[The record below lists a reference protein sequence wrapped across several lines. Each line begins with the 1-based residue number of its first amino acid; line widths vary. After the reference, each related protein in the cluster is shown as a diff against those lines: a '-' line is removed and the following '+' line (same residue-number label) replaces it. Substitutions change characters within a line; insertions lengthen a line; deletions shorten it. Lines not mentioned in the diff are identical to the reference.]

1 MDEILLKSE
10 DIDKIFKNHLK
21 IESKVISIESLFGN
35 VRLRERIIYDPY
47 YQRNYVWDSNKATY
61 FIESILLGTEIP
73 PLVFFD
79 NQGSI
84 EIIDGRQRFETI
96 KKFLSNEVVLSKNGL
111 RVLNFLVNSNFDSLG
126 ADIKEIFW
134 DTKIRIIEFSVVN
147 EPRLDEKKEDLIKK
161 EIFRRYNSG
170 ITPLKNPEIDNAVY
184 IDDGLT
190 KHFKNQF
197 KNNKQE
203 LKKILELFFAERV
216 VDQIDK
222 KETLDKAM
230 SRIRQLLVLNN
241 IPIKRFST
249 LGGRNDVLA
258 QFYSMLSNDI
268 VDIDEYYKKFNDNIE
283 INISLKRALV
293 NKNSDLS
300 KNRLVY
306 ECTFWMLTILD
317 AEQYD
322 ASFFTDDA
330 FISKYADYLIKEKDK
345 LSLEMSHFYTNINER
360 YTTIANFFSG
370 ITDLKFDLYLD
381 DYTEFKKKLVE
392 SNNLNDDHEK
402 IDLLRLNKPEPS
414 SITIDDI
421 CRKMNR
427 DKFLVRPIY
436 QRGEVINKAKSS
448 ALIESILIGIKIPP
462 LFIYKRIDGIHEVI
476 DGQQRI
482 LSILGFLG
490 EFFLDENGVRVKSE
504 KNNFKLTGLRLL
516 WELNGKNYSNLSD
529 KFKDKI
535 HDFNLS
541 VVIIDEKI
549 NPKFDKIDLFTRLN
563 NKPYPIRD
571 HSFEM
576 WNSYIDKDIISKIKD
591 NTKKHSSWFHLKVS
605 KNDSR
610 MSNEELYTSLV
621 YLELKAKGMSV
632 EDIVSSK
639 FLTIYQRESNI
650 YARIKEKT
658 DITKTLNLAT
668 VDEAEKVAFY
678 KCAKNTESF
687 INKVKIILL
696 DRDCDDTEKLNEYLR
711 TELNTLFHL
720 KTARRSTQ
728 SFYTLWVI
736 LNDIGLEMV
745 KTHRKELK
753 NEVRF
758 IFGNMKNIQDDG
770 LTNYKDILFQFKDK
784 YKNKLRK
791 IKLSDE
797 EKNNLIS
804 KQNNICPICKN
815 SVFVG
820 DEIEVDHIN
829 PLALGGRDGFLNLQI
844 VHKDCNRK
852 KGVNI

>member
-10 DIDKIFKNHLK
+10 EIDKIFKNHLK
-21 IESKVISIESLFGN
+21 IESKVMSIESLFGN
-35 VRLRERIIYDPY
+35 RRLRDRIIYDPY

-73 PLVFFD
+73 PLVFFN
-79 NQGSI
+79 NQETI

-96 KKFLSNEVVLSKNGL
+96 RNFIENEVFLSKNGL
-111 RVLNFLVNSNFDSLG
+111 NVLHFLVNSDFGSL
-126 ADIKEIFW
+126 DTEIKEILW
-134 DTKIRIIEFSVVN
+134 DTKIRLIEFSVVN

-170 ITPLKNPEIDNAVY
+170 ITPLKNHEIDKAVY
-184 IDDGLT
+184 INDDLT
-190 KHFKNQF
+190 KYFKIKFKND
-197 KNNKQE
+197 KQE
-203 LKKILELFFAERV
+203 LKNVLELFFAERV

-230 SRIRQLLVLNN
+230 SKIRQLLVLNN
-241 IPIKRFST
+241 IPIKRYST
-249 LGGRNDVLA
+249 LAGRNDIIA
-258 QFYSMLSNDI
+258 QFYSMLSNNM
-268 VDIDEYYKKFNDNIE
+268 VDIDKYYKNFRDNIE
-283 INISLKRALV
+283 INITLKRTLA

-300 KNRLVY
+300 KNKLVY

-317 AEQYD
+317 AEQHD
-322 ASFFTDDA
+322 KHFITEAN
-330 FISKYADYLIKEKDK
+330 FISEYADYLIKEKEK
-345 LSLEMSHFYTNINER
+345 LSLEHSHFYRNINER
-360 YTTIANFFSG
+360 YITISNFFSNATG
-370 ITDLKFDLYLD
+370 LKFNLYLD
-381 DYTEFKKKLVE
+381 DYSEFQTKLAK
-392 SNNLNDDHEK
+392 SNNQNNDYEK

-421 CRKMNR
+421 CRQMNR

-448 ALIESILIGIKIPP
+448 ALIESILLGIKIPP

-490 EFFLDENGVRVKSE
+490 ESFLDEDGVRVHSE
-504 KNNFKLTGLRLL
+504 KNNFKLNDLRLL
-516 WELNGKNYSNLSD
+516 SEFNGKKYSNLPD

-535 HDFNLS
+535 HDFDLS
-541 VVIIDEKI
+541 IVIIDEKI
-549 NPKFDKIDLFTRLN
+549 NPNFDKIDLFIRLN

-576 WNSYIDKDIISKIKD
+576 WNSYIDKYLISKIKE
-591 NTKKHSSWFHLKVS
+591 NTKKHSSWFHLKAS

-621 YLELKAKGMSV
+621 YLELKSKGMNV
-632 EDIVSSK
+632 EEIVSSK

-658 DITKTLNLAT
+658 DITKTLHSAT
-668 VDEAEKVAFY
+668 VNEKEMEIFLSSI
-678 KCAKNTESF
+678 KNTESF
-687 INKVKIILL
+687 ISKVKIILL
-696 DRDCDDTEKLNEYLR
+696 DCDCDDIDKLNEYLR
-711 TELNTLFHL
+711 TELNKLFHL

-745 KTHRKELK
+745 KKHRKELK
-753 NEVRF
+753 NEIRF
-758 IFGNMKNIQDDG
+758 IFGSMKNIQTDG
-770 LTNYKDILFQFKDK
+770 LAAYKDILFKFKDE
-784 YKNKLRK
+784 YRNNSRK
-791 IKLSDE
+791 INLSYE
-797 EKNNLIS
+797 EKNNLIF
-804 KQNNICPICKN
+804 KQNNVCPICK
-815 SVFVG
+815 SSIFVG

-829 PLALGGRDGFLNLQI
+829 PLAVGGRDGFLNLQI

-852 KGVNI
+852 KGAKI

>member
-10 DIDKIFKNHLK
+10 EIDKIFKNHLK
-21 IESKVISIESLFGN
+21 IESKVMSIESLFGN
-35 VRLRERIIYDPY
+35 RRLRDRIIYDPY

-73 PLVFFD
+73 PLVFFN
-79 NQGSI
+79 NQETI

-96 KKFLSNEVVLSKNGL
+96 RNFIDNEVFLSKNGL
-111 RVLNFLVNSNFDSLG
+111 NILHFLVNSDFDSLD
-126 ADIKEIFW
+126 AEIKEILW
-134 DTKIRIIEFSVVN
+134 DTKIRLIEFSVVN

-170 ITPLKNPEIDNAVY
+170 ITPLKNHEIDKAVY
-184 IDDGLT
+184 INDDLT
-190 KHFKNQF
+190 KYFKIKFKND
-197 KNNKQE
+197 KQE
-203 LKKILELFFAERV
+203 LKDILELFFADRV

-230 SRIRQLLVLNN
+230 SKIRQLLVLNN
-241 IPIKRFST
+241 IPIKRYST
-249 LGGRNDVLA
+249 LAGRNDIIA
-258 QFYSMLSNDI
+258 QFYSILSNNI
-268 VDIDEYYKKFNDNIE
+268 VDIDKYYKNFRDNIE
-283 INISLKRALV
+283 INITLKRTLA

-300 KNRLVY
+300 KNKLVY

-317 AEQYD
+317 AEQHD
-322 ASFFTDDA
+322 KHFITEAN
-330 FISKYADYLIKEKDK
+330 FISEYADYLIKEKEK
-345 LSLEMSHFYTNINER
+345 LSLEHSHFYRNINER
-360 YTTIANFFSG
+360 YITISNFFSNA
-370 ITDLKFDLYLD
+370 TCLKFNLYLD
-381 DYTEFKKKLVE
+381 DYSEFQTKLAK
-392 SNNLNDDHEK
+392 SNNQNNDHEK

-421 CRKMNR
+421 CRQMNR

-448 ALIESILIGIKIPP
+448 ALIESILLGIKIPP

-490 EFFLDENGVRVKSE
+490 ESFLDEDGVRVHSE
-504 KNNFKLTGLRLL
+504 KNNFKLNDLRLL
-516 WELNGKNYSNLSD
+516 SEFNGKNYSNLPD

-535 HDFNLS
+535 HDFDLS
-541 VVIIDEKI
+541 IVIIDEKI
-549 NPKFDKIDLFTRLN
+549 NPNFDKIDLFIRLN

-576 WNSYIDKDIISKIKD
+576 WNSYIDKYLISKIKE
-591 NTKKHSSWFHLKVS
+591 NTKKHSSWFHLKAS

-610 MSNEELYTSLV
+610 MSNEELYTSLI
-621 YLELKAKGMSV
+621 YLDLKSKGMNV

-658 DITKTLNLAT
+658 DITKTLNSAT
-668 VDEAEKVAFY
+668 VNEKEKKIFLS
-678 KCAKNTESF
+678 CIKNTESF
-687 INKVKIILL
+687 ISKVKIILL
-696 DRDCDDTEKLNEYLR
+696 DCDCDDIDKLNEYLR
-711 TELNTLFHL
+711 TELNKLFHL

-745 KTHRKELK
+745 KKHRKELK
-753 NEVRF
+753 NEIRF
-758 IFGNMKNIQDDG
+758 IFGSMKNIQTDG
-770 LTNYKDILFQFKDK
+770 LATYKDILFKFKDE
-784 YKNKLRK
+784 YRNNSRK
-791 IKLSDE
+791 INLSHE
-797 EKNNLIS
+797 EKNNLIL
-804 KQNNICPICKN
+804 KQNNICPICK
-815 SVFVG
+815 SSIFVG

-829 PLALGGRDGFLNLQI
+829 PLAVGGKDGFLNLQI

-852 KGVNI
+852 KGAKI